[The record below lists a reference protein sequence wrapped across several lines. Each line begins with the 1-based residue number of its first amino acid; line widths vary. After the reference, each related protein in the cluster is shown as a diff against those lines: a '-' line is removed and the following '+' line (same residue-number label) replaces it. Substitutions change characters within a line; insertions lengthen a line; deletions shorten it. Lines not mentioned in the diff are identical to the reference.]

1 MTDPN
6 RTEAAV
12 AVADR
17 EQAAL
22 GQGDQTRNP
31 PRRKARLLKRSLL
44 VLLVGT
50 VGWAAYFSLRYPG
63 LTRGLY
69 RDFRYSTV
77 HENKGL
83 YFCIAYWMHFI
94 QKMSFNT
101 DTRVWNFDQT
111 PETNLDNFEKGRLA
125 FHRGDFTAA
134 ASLIS
139 EDMKRKGESEDK
151 LFWLA
156 LTYMRL
162 GETQNCLRAT
172 RELIPHEAHDASGR
186 LVCTLPLTVFHAK
199 GEYSREAARLWQ
211 KLLDHYDHSNYL
223 YRWLLNLSYMTING
237 FPNEV
242 PPEYRIE
249 GNFRETFY
257 GSKRDAMQ
265 SKYDYLSFEERAL
278 DLGLNTFN
286 TGRGVAVEDFTHD
299 GFMDIVT
306 CSTFEGMHFFK
317 NQHGSAFTDQT
328 KSSGLEGIKQCFS
341 VIPVDYDNDGWPDI
355 FISRPFSHYT
365 LMRNNHNGTFTDV
378 TVEVGLWDPK
388 DNGKVASTWIAAWA
402 DVNNDGKLD
411 LFLAQWGFE
420 IPWTSGIMNIPRMDS
435 ALLINE
441 NGHFRNRT
449 KEYGLTSFVRDY
461 YYIGAAFGDY
471 NGDGLPDLLLVSP
484 LRKSTLLLRNV
495 DGKRFEDSGLVRR
508 EGSGFTGAFVDVNHD
523 GRMDIFIGGFGDAKT
538 NTEQVVFGE
547 QTNELRDGHS
557 ALLIQQPDGSFKE
570 DNLAFDMPV
579 STMGASWGDLTN
591 DGCYDF
597 YLGTGDPEPWYLLP
611 HMMYMGKPQG
621 TGCSLEFD
629 NVSMLQGFGNLQKGH
644 GIVFFDFNNDGKQ
657 DVYSALGGMWP
668 GDGWTSQLFVNRS
681 RTSNSWIKIR
691 LRGRQTNY
699 FGMGARIRI
708 AAENARGEEIIRYY
722 SMDNKTGFGGGP
734 LLAHVGLSNAT
745 KIKNIEVFWPTS
757 HCTASYQGRLQ
768 ELNTLDEAKCFSGD
782 SLGRS
787 IEQSAR

>member
-1 MTDPN
+1 MRRRLAAPPYFTEESFMTDPN

-237 FPNEV
+237 FPN
-242 PPEYRIE
+242 
-249 GNFRETFY
+249 
-257 GSKRDAMQ
+257 
-265 SKYDYLSFEERAL
+265 
-278 DLGLNTFN
+278 
-286 TGRGVAVEDFTHD
+286 
-299 GFMDIVT
+299 
-306 CSTFEGMHFFK
+306 
-317 NQHGSAFTDQT
+317 
-328 KSSGLEGIKQCFS
+328 
-341 VIPVDYDNDGWPDI
+341 
-355 FISRPFSHYT
+355 
-365 LMRNNHNGTFTDV
+365 
-378 TVEVGLWDPK
+378 
-388 DNGKVASTWIAAWA
+388 
-402 DVNNDGKLD
+402 
-411 LFLAQWGFE
+411 
-420 IPWTSGIMNIPRMDS
+420 
-435 ALLINE
+435 
-441 NGHFRNRT
+441 
-449 KEYGLTSFVRDY
+449 
-461 YYIGAAFGDY
+461 
-471 NGDGLPDLLLVSP
+471 
-484 LRKSTLLLRNV
+484 
-495 DGKRFEDSGLVRR
+495 
-508 EGSGFTGAFVDVNHD
+508 
-523 GRMDIFIGGFGDAKT
+523 
-538 NTEQVVFGE
+538 
-547 QTNELRDGHS
+547 
-557 ALLIQQPDGSFKE
+557 
-570 DNLAFDMPV
+570 
-579 STMGASWGDLTN
+579 
-591 DGCYDF
+591 
-597 YLGTGDPEPWYLLP
+597 
-611 HMMYMGKPQG
+611 
-621 TGCSLEFD
+621 
-629 NVSMLQGFGNLQKGH
+629 
-644 GIVFFDFNNDGKQ
+644 
-657 DVYSALGGMWP
+657 
-668 GDGWTSQLFVNRS
+668 
-681 RTSNSWIKIR
+681 
-691 LRGRQTNY
+691 
-699 FGMGARIRI
+699 
-708 AAENARGEEIIRYY
+708 
-722 SMDNKTGFGGGP
+722 
-734 LLAHVGLSNAT
+734 
-745 KIKNIEVFWPTS
+745 
-757 HCTASYQGRLQ
+757 
-768 ELNTLDEAKCFSGD
+768 
-782 SLGRS
+782 
-787 IEQSAR
+787 